1 MFEKGNRLGE
11 VNKGQQRG
19 RKEITW
25 RIDDNGCWIC
35 TSHAF
40 NTYGYA
46 QTKFNGKIKLI
57 HRLMYENKYGE
68 IPKGMCA
75 CHKCDNPN
83 CINPRHIFVGTNKDN
98 SEDMVQKRR
107 QSHIGSPGMK
117 GVNHPQSKLIESDV
131 IKIMNEKTL
140 NQKQLSLKYGV
151 SQAVISKI
159 RLGQSWKHLQ
169 RSEL

>member
-1 MFEKGNRLGE
+1 MFKKGNRFGG

-25 RIDDNGCWIC
+25 EVNKNGCWIC

-57 HRLMYENKYGE
+57 HRLMYENKHGP
-68 IPKGMCA
+68 IPKEMCA

-83 CINPRHIFVGTNKDN
+83 CINPDHIFIGSNKNN
-98 SEDMVQKRR
+98 SEDMVQKGR
-107 QSHIGSPGMK
+107 QSHIGSPGLK
-117 GVNHPQSKLIESDV
+117 GESHPQSKLTESDV
-131 IKIMNEKTL
+131 IKIINEKLLT
-140 NQKQLSLKYGV
+140 QKQLSVNYGV

-159 RLGQSWKHLQ
+159 RLRQSWKHI
-169 RSEL
+169 EGAM